1 MAEQSQFVPK
11 GMRVMAER
19 LGAFTRNRFRIENA
33 GSNTALPGQIVTV
46 TLPSNTLVD
55 LHSLRMHGTFQ
66 AIGGGT
72 AAWSQNSAPVFD
84 NTNAFSYSIKP
95 VPPEDMHQLISRM
108 TVSANGTAIQQGC
121 MEYNTVHAIKSRL
134 DAHNS
139 HVETTKQTVTPMS
152 RPEPATNHDTMII
165 TPRGPKAKDHI
176 LHLGSHNAA
185 GTKIDETD
193 FFDDTTFST
202 VNEGQTHVRHLF
214 KQETV
219 GEYDNHQG
227 NKKEIDQ
234 LARKSDALYG
244 PGLDTVDFQLWDWRG
259 YLSESSVRYLPTDLV
274 GAIQIQLTLA
284 DAKIMPVFGRGEKG
298 VFLVGDH
305 FAYYGGTNEEGTML
319 PEIVPFSYELRN
331 IYWTVDVLSVDGP
344 YGDMLRGKIASNGY
358 ISLLFKEYYVFHKSG
373 NDKKSEQHRFSLST
387 GSMDRIYTVMRRD
400 DYMSHNHPVTID
412 SVLNNPDHLYS
423 PAFEFIMPALPYHNY
438 GGQWWHSY
446 RPTDKA
452 TTGYT
457 NFKPY
462 QHHKRPTWHY
472 NVDHDMK
479 YDYKINSVMHPQ
491 YQATMRDAVWD
502 CSYMF
507 DQCHSDKRHGNAI
520 MNRQFWWE
528 KCAILPCVLNLTDGP
543 LQLMSGYDSRGHS
556 SFIEVNIAGY
566 DLNNYQK
573 SSNTANGFQYDDT
586 TPAKNLVVNKY
597 PKVATTSVVETT
609 AELRIGAGLSLVIAR

>member
-55 LHSLRMHGTFQ
+55 LHSLRMHGRFQ

-72 AAWSQNSAPVFD
+72 AARFD
-84 NTNAFSYSIKP
+84 GAKADFDHHRTETFSLKP

-134 DAHNS
+134 DATPE
-139 HVETTKQTVTPMS
+139 HVENIKSTITPMT
-152 RPEPATNHDTMII
+152 RPQPALNKDTLRYTPKPGKQDVLLAIDDTMRLE
-165 TPRGPKAKDHI
+165 PR
-176 LHLGSHNAA
+176 
-185 GTKIDETD
+185 ETVEEGD
-193 FFDDTTFST
+193 FFNLDLKTQDDRVPFAKVDMTNYTNMGGDANAIAST
-202 VNEGQTHVRHLF
+202 NPSS
-214 KQETV
+214 
-219 GEYDNHQG
+219 
-227 NKKEIDQ
+227 EIV
-234 LARKSDALYG
+234 YG

-274 GAIQIQLTLA
+274 GAIQIQLTLS
-284 DAKIMPVFGRGEKG
+284 DANILPIMGRGEKG
-298 VFLVGDH
+298 VLLVGDH
-305 FAYYGGTNEEGTML
+305 LALYGGTDEKGVRHQLLQN
-319 PEIVPFSYELRN
+319 FSYRLTN

-373 NDKKSEQHRFSLST
+373 NDATSEQHRFSLST
-387 GSMDRIYTVMRRD
+387 GSMDRIYTVIRRD
-400 DYMSHNHPVTID
+400 DYMSTNHPVTID
-412 SVLNNPDHLYS
+412 GLLDNPDHLYT

-438 GGQWWHSY
+438 GGQWWHNTLPDGDGTNLNY
-446 RPTDKA
+446 KLWQHVGRP
-452 TTGYT
+452 
-457 NFKPY
+457 N
-462 QHHKRPTWHY
+462 WHY
-472 NVDHDMK
+472 DQEHSLL

-491 YQATMRDAVWD
+491 YQASMRDAVWD

-507 DQCHSDKRHGNAI
+507 DKCLAEKQRGNMI
-520 MNRQFWWE
+520 MNRQHWWE
-528 KCAILPCVLNLTDGP
+528 KTAILPCVLNLTDGP

-556 SFIEVNIAGY
+556 SFVEVNINGL
-566 DLNNYQK
+566 DLDNYVK
-573 SSNTANGFQYDDT
+573 ASSTVGGSEYNELATYT
-586 TPAKNLVVNKY
+586 TVRKY
-597 PKVATTSVVETT
+597 PKFATTSVVETT